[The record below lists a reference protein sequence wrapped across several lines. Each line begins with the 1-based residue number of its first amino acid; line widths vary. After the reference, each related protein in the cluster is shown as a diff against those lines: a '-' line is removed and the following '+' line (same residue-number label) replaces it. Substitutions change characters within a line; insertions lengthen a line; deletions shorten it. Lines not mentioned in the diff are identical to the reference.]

1 MRSSAASPRPRGA
14 VALVAG
20 VAAVALLTLGS
31 PGAPGPWPAP
41 LAAQTTSGPLAEESR
56 TLALAIHLERS
67 GQPGEAE
74 RALIELLGSQ
84 PRAAQ
89 ALSMLARLTAAR
101 GAPDVVLPYAEA
113 AARSASYDE
122 AAIHQVYIRAL
133 AASGLADDALEAARA
148 WVRQRPSDI
157 SGFAEL
163 SNTYA
168 TLGRH
173 DEAVETLLDARR
185 RTGDDD
191 LFSQELAILY
201 ESAGG
206 YDEAAREWLRV
217 LAWGEA
223 GVTAVEARLRTPG
236 VPRDVIVDA
245 ILAALDGTPAG
256 VGALRGGLDL
266 ALRVGRTEAAR
277 RLAEQFVARA
287 PVETRRPV
295 LRKYY
300 MDARDGGWAE
310 DARWAAGRL
319 AADAAD
325 PRDRLQ
331 WEAVEASLALE
342 LGDRAHARTAFERI
356 LAAAPE
362 GSDTRRLAINSLV
375 VLRADDDDQA
385 AEQLIGRHAAEYPR
399 EEAELADLAIRLSQ
413 ARVRRGDISA
423 ARRALD
429 LAPRQPADAS
439 TASRLEAQRGHL
451 ALFQGRVSEAR
462 QHLET
467 AGRIPGGDP
476 GERTEILLL
485 LDLFS
490 RADST
495 DLAELGRGIYDLRAA
510 AEPEALLASVEDW
523 SRRSGGSEARA
534 EAAAGLMRLA
544 AGALEHDGFAAQ
556 AGDVRRRLVEVYPA
570 TPEATGALLAL
581 ARSELPDRP
590 EAARAWLQRLIIEHP
605 DSALAPVARRLLSEI
620 EGRVPSGDG
629 GSPSERTL

>member
-1 MRSSAASPRPRGA
+1 MRSLAPSRPRGA
-14 VALVAG
+14 AAVVAT
-20 VAAVALLTLGS
+20 VAAVALLTLAS
-31 PGAPGPWPAP
+31 PGTTGPWPAP
-41 LAAQTTSGPLAEESR
+41 LVAQTTSGALAEESR
-56 TLALAIHLERS
+56 TLALAIQLERS

-113 AARSASYDE
+113 AASGASYDE

-168 TLGRH
+168 TLSRH
-173 DEAVETLLDARR
+173 DEAVATLLDARR

-236 VPRDVIVDA
+236 VPRDAVIDA
-245 ILAALDGTPAG
+245 ILAALDGAPAG

-266 ALRVGRTEAAR
+266 ALRVGRTAAAR
-277 RLAEQFVARA
+277 RLAEQVVARA
-287 PVETRRPV
+287 PVETRRQV

-300 MDARDGGWAE
+300 MDARDGGWVE

-356 LAAAPE
+356 LAAAPA

-375 VLRADDDDQA
+375 VLRADDDDAA
-385 AEQLIGRHAAEYPR
+385 AEELIERHAAEYPR
-399 EEAELADLAIRLSQ
+399 EQAELADLAIRLSQ
-413 ARVRRGDISA
+413 ARVRRGDIAA

-490 RADST
+490 RADSA
-495 DLAELGRGIYDLRAA
+495 DLADLGRGIYDLRAA

-544 AGALEHDGFAAQ
+544 AGALEHDGFTGQ

-581 ARSELPDRP
+581 ARAELPDRP

-605 DSALAPVARRLLSEI
+605 DSALAPVARRLLSEL
-620 EGRVPSGDG
+620 EGRVPSGDNR
-629 GSPSERTL
+629 SPSERSL